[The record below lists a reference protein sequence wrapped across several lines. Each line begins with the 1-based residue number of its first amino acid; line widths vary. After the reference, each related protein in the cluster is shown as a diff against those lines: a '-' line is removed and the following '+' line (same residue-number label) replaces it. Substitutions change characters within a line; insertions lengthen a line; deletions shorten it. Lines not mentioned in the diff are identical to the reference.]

1 VAKPALFRRSNTRIA
16 LPASHHLWRRRMSS
30 DSTSSD
36 RRPPANL
43 GEDLQRIGKY
53 EIVRRLGVGGMGTV
67 YLAVDSDLKRTVALK
82 VLPRDRAS
90 NPTLVRR
97 FKSEGQAAALLHH
110 KHIVSVYEAGQADGY
125 LFLALEYVDGVD
137 LLEWVQKRGPIPIK
151 RSVEIMR
158 QTAAALQHAYER
170 NIVHRDIKPSNLMI
184 SRDGTVK
191 LTDMGLARSIDETL
205 DTTITRDGTT
215 VGTVDYMAPEQASN
229 SKAAD
234 IRSDIYSLGCTWYHL
249 LTGSPPYAQGSITN
263 KIASHISGP
272 IPDPRLINPKVPEAV
287 VAVIHRM
294 MAKKKDQRYQT
305 PAELIDDLNTDTLK
319 RSNQTNDLLAMLG
332 EDVLDSSGEMI
343 TAAPGE
349 TRQAVSSGSSGFT
362 VGTNRR
368 PAARNAPG
376 RTRECPPA
384 ATASVTRTE
393 LTTAAD
399 PREKLAR
406 RSPTTASSSPT
417 PIPWSLIILGILVAV
432 IGGGVFWLVT
442 HYAESTAVR
451 ETISPYAVG
460 REPDE
465 IEKVDSHSETA
476 PAAAVPAVKNLQDG
490 SSPIANPPP
499 PPPQ

>member
-1 VAKPALFRRSNTRIA
+1 
-16 LPASHHLWRRRMSS
+16 MSS

-36 RRPPANL
+36 RRPSAGL

-53 EIVRRLGVGGMGTV
+53 EISRRLGVGGMGAV

-90 NPTLVRR
+90 NPILVRR

-110 KHIVSVYEAGQADGY
+110 KNIVSVYEAGQADGY
-125 LFLALEYVDGVD
+125 LFLALEYVEGVD

-158 QTAAALQHAYER
+158 QAAAALQHAYER

-234 IRSDIYSLGCTWYHL
+234 IRSDIYSLGCTWFHL
-249 LTGSPPYAQGSITN
+249 LTGAPPYAQGSVTN
-263 KIASHISGP
+263 KIAAHISGP
-272 IPDPRLINPKVPEAV
+272 IPDPRLLNPKIPEAV

-319 RSNQTNDLLAMLG
+319 RSNQTSDLLAMLG
-332 EDVLDSSGEMI
+332 EDVQDSSGEML
-343 TAAPGE
+343 AASAPVTG
-349 TRQAVSSGSSGFT
+349 RPVPSNSSGFK
-362 VGTNRR
+362 VAAARGPDSQARLARGNRPR
-368 PAARNAPG
+368 PA
-376 RTRECPPA
+376 PPST
-384 ATASVTRTE
+384 TASVTRAE
-393 LTTAAD
+393 LATTAPD
-399 PREKLAR
+399 RRERLVRNAGPGGSR
-406 RSPTTASSSPT
+406 TAT
-417 PIPWSLIILGILVAV
+417 KIPWSLIILGVLVASAA
-432 IGGGVFWLVT
+432 GGVFLLT
-442 HYAESTAVR
+442 SRYASSTSPK
-451 ETISPYAVG
+451 ETVSPYAVG
-460 REPDE
+460 REPEEKDE
-465 IEKVDSHSETA
+465 SSETSPDAATEQTNPSPAGAATNGNTPLSLPTPPPPSA
-476 PAAAVPAVKNLQDG
+476 PLA
-490 SSPIANPPP
+490 P